1 MSTAVLFLQD
11 AEFCETGE
19 VKSFPSKKS
28 KRFNATSPATSPAY
42 VQQVVLL
49 KSPISDEPI
58 ANRHPRLAKST
69 NVRFS
74 ELEAQMR
81 TLQSELEAQQEQ
93 LEAQQTKMEAQQT
106 KMEAQQTK
114 MEAQQTHLA
123 RLELHISDYL
133 ELFVHA
139 QILAVGESNG
149 CLQNLTDVQRDIA
162 TQIKRT
168 RNAQAH
174 PVMHQM
180 DELMPHTLR
189 DLVKFHISVCLDCN
203 QQLGASP
210 EQTLCFEIVQLL
222 AAKWASKFPEIVE
235 IELTRLRLLAPCA
248 NFRVSLFPPSSS
260 SSSSSSAHAS
270 LVSSSPPVATG
281 RKRHH
286 DANS

>member
-81 TLQSELEAQQEQ
+81 TLQSELEAQQ
-93 LEAQQTKMEAQQT
+93 
-106 KMEAQQTK
+106 TK

-180 DELMPHTLR
+180 DESMPHTLR

-235 IELTRLRLLAPCA
+235 TELTRLRLLAPCA